1 MTKDTEVLHC
11 MVYTGTMENSVR
23 FQRSQVWECTRF
35 FNKECQIFWDQ
46 HLCRMSQDVEI
57 LWCRIAR
64 IPLYFH
70 PFYHNFLFN
79 TCIYSMLFAKHT
91 EMFTLNS
98 FDTYLFVK
106 EVISEMVQD
115 HGIGRVYSIGFR

>member
-1 MTKDTEVLHC
+1 
-11 MVYTGTMENSVR
+11 
-23 FQRSQVWECTRF
+23 
-35 FNKECQIFWDQ
+35 
-46 HLCRMSQDVEI
+46 
-57 LWCRIAR
+57 
-64 IPLYFH
+64 
-70 PFYHNFLFN
+70 
-79 TCIYSMLFAKHT
+79 MLFAEHT